1 MPTFRDILHIFMCN
15 VCETGAGTIKNFI
28 NNRGKSFIHF
38 LRFSMHTRMCS
49 SGKYFLHPPSQKKLK
64 SLFISDVYKKNCHE
78 AHPGLCLAISMFYET
93 YGCIVNFINQD
104 KTRRKTMKKLLVS
117 VFVIGVLVAG
127 YAMPVLAS
135 GGGGP
140 C

>member
-1 MPTFRDILHIFMCN
+1 
-15 VCETGAGTIKNFI
+15 
-28 NNRGKSFIHF
+28 
-38 LRFSMHTRMCS
+38 
-49 SGKYFLHPPSQKKLK
+49 
-64 SLFISDVYKKNCHE
+64 
-78 AHPGLCLAISMFYET
+78 
-93 YGCIVNFINQD
+93 
-104 KTRRKTMKKLLVS
+104 MKKLLLS